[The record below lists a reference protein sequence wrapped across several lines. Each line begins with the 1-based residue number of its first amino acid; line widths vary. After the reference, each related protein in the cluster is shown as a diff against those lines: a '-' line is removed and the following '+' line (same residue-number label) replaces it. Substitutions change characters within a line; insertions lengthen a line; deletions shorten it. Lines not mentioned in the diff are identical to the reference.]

1 MIGHCAGA
9 MLFDMA
15 GVIDGK
21 TIAVH
26 PLAKSAI
33 QKGKATDNK
42 SEADGNIY
50 TAQDENSI
58 WTMMSQVLFL
68 GTYYSLSRIKARK
81 RDQKT
86 SSGAS
91 RLAR

>member
-33 QKGKATDNK
+33 QKGKATETKIQSNF
-42 SEADGNIY
+42 SHTGQYII
-50 TAQDENSI
+50 TFQV
-58 WTMMSQVLFL
+58 VLFHVN
-68 GTYYSLSRIKARK
+68 GYFCP
-81 RDQKT
+81 T
-86 SSGAS
+86 SCY
-91 RLAR
+91 

>member
-42 SEADGNIY
+42 VFS
-50 TAQDENSI
+50 TA
-58 WTMMSQVLFL
+58 
-68 GTYYSLSRIKARK
+68 
-81 RDQKT
+81 T
-86 SSGAS
+86 STTVPP
-91 RLAR
+91 

>member
-42 SEADGNIY
+42 SEADGNILVISR
-50 TAQDENSI
+50 NFFN
-58 WTMMSQVLFL
+58 LFF
-68 GTYYSLSRIKARK
+68 R
-81 RDQKT
+81 
-86 SSGAS
+86 
-91 RLAR
+91 

>member
-26 PLAKSAI
+26 PLAKS
-33 QKGKATDNK
+33 
-42 SEADGNIY
+42 
-50 TAQDENSI
+50 
-58 WTMMSQVLFL
+58 V
-68 GTYYSLSRIKARK
+68 LSRLQFLLNMA
-81 RDQKT
+81 
-86 SSGAS
+86 
-91 RLAR
+91 